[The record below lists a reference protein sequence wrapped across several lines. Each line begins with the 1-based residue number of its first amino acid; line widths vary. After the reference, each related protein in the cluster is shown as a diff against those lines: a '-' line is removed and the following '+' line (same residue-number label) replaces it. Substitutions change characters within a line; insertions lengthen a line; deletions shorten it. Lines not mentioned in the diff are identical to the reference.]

1 MDFGHNGQDPIRHA
15 SASEQPFFTAGQ
27 GNDMPERN
35 DFEPE
40 NNLDL
45 SNKASTW
52 GITNYQSDAQAMNL
66 FSTQEAIHSSKEET
80 ITVSQEATLQNNTEN
95 TLERAPKMPPSLP
108 DFVLDAPGPIDT
120 FESNNINFSE
130 HSIRTEGDHLNKA
143 AVKEVETVIATLDS
157 TGNVA
162 DFYSA
167 IRGDAKHPG
176 MMQTNLKNSF
186 NREVG
191 E

>member
-52 GITNYQSDAQAMNL
+52 GITNYQSAPQAAN
-66 FSTQEAIHSSKEET
+66 SVNTQEPIHVTQEA
-80 ITVSQEATLQNNTEN
+80 ITVSQETTLQNSTEN
-95 TLERAPKMPPSLP
+95 TSETIPKMPSNLP
-108 DFVLDAPGPIDT
+108 DFVLDAPGPIDA
-120 FESNNINFSE
+120 FESKNINFSE

-143 AVKEVETVIATLDS
+143 AVQEVEAAISTLDS

>member
-45 SNKASTW
+45 SNKESTW
-52 GITNYQSDAQAMNL
+52 GITNYQSAIQATDSFNTQEVIHG
-66 FSTQEAIHSSKEET
+66 SQEAIA
-80 ITVSQEATLQNNTEN
+80 ISQETTPQNNPESTSGIMSK
-95 TLERAPKMPPSLP
+95 TPSNLP
-108 DFVLDAPGPIDT
+108 DFILDAPGPIDT
-120 FESNNINFSE
+120 FESNNISFSE
-130 HSIRTEGDHLNKA
+130 RSIRTEGDHLSKTA
-143 AVKEVETVIATLDS
+143 IKEVEAVISALDS

-176 MMQTNLKNSF
+176 MMQANLKNSF